1 MENQKLAPRGH
12 KKQKRRHNG
21 AKNYNFDEKGVA
33 KVQSSGFAQT
43 DDQKMILLK
52 KIENWRFLTGL
63 ERREEFE
70 EGKNMNF
77 EKYSCGLGRGSF
89 F

>member
-1 MENQKLAPRGH
+1 M
-12 KKQKRRHNG
+12 
-21 AKNYNFDEKGVA
+21 NFDEKGVA

-52 KIENWRFLTGL
+52 KIKNWRFLTGL

-77 EKYSCGLGRGSF
+77 EKSCCGLGRGSF
-89 F
+89 FRKNHAVAHVLCGYPHRTWTTA